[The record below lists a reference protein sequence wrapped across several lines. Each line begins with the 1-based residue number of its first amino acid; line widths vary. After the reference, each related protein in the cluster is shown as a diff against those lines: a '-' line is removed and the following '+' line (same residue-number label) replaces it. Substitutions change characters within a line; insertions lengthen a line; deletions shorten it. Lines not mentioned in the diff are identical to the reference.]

1 MPLVSAVEI
10 WVAMMALSAVTLGA
24 GILAGRSTHAVSR
37 TIYLIC
43 EVFPFG
49 ALLVLW
55 MFEVWF
61 VAKTFMAL
69 GLGAAVALVV
79 ATVCGIG
86 LVVLAGYAGALVL
99 RSGYMATG
107 SGKRF
112 GSDLRNSLWISKGS
126 SWRPSDFSSARPR

>member
-10 WVAMMALSAVTLGA
+10 WVAMMALSAVTLGT
-24 GILAGRSTHAVSR
+24 GILAGRRTQAVSR

-107 SGKRF
+107 SGKQLGPHFPHPPLLPQRTSCPPSCF
-112 GSDLRNSLWISKGS
+112 LSLM
-126 SWRPSDFSSARPR
+126 PV